1 MPNTDSRSVS
11 ARVNNQIADRF
22 TAIAESR
29 GYTTAGLIV
38 DFVQKTVDGMDVTL
52 AAPEPA
58 GANEDAVPEG
68 IPAHVSRLYGIA
80 LALVDDMM
88 EVGYPDCE
96 IENAIAGV
104 RREMLP

>member
-1 MPNTDSRSVS
+1 MPNTDSRSIS

-38 DFVQKTVDGMDVTL
+38 DFVQKTVSGMDVV
-52 AAPEPA
+52 PEPV
-58 GANEDAVPEG
+58 ELPDVT
-68 IPAHVSRLYGIA
+68 SRLYGVA

-88 EVGYPDCE
+88 EVGYPDSE
-96 IENAIAGV
+96 IESALLGV
-104 RREMLP
+104 RREKL

>member
-1 MPNTDSRSVS
+1 MPNTDSRSIS

-38 DFVQKTVDGMDVTL
+38 DFVQKTVSGMDVV
-52 AAPEPA
+52 PEPDPV
-58 GANEDAVPEG
+58 ELPDVT
-68 IPAHVSRLYGIA
+68 SRLYGVA